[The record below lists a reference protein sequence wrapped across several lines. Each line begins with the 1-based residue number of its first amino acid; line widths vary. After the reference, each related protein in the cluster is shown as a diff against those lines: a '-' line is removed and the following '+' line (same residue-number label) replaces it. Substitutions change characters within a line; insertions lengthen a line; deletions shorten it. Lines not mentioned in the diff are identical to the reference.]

1 MNRILNA
8 EEVLDLMLN
17 HVSLSRYDQKFFYNL
32 HLINVLS
39 RKAITSNQAKLF
51 TKVVKKYKK
60 QLSTLQFDAEQLS
73 EIPWTLPVI
82 QSSPEF
88 THAQISIEN
97 NELILK
103 CPFKQAFVQEFRD
116 HSVMVWDREKKL
128 YNTEYGLYKL
138 RIIIN
143 CVMKH
148 YTEIKFC
155 DTIQNI
161 INEISI
167 YDENQCWDPT
177 LVKCNGRL
185 YIANLNESLDK
196 AITDIELNTSL
207 NTLATLCSYGITVSH
222 KLQKQLLSEYS
233 VEDLY
238 FAVTRQVTHEVS
250 DIEGL
255 AEKLEKI
262 KCDYALHVSL
272 MYAKED
278 IHDFAK
284 ILAQYVDFPVETSNV
299 RKITWSSKKYDMPVL
314 LKSMSSYSFAGSG
327 SPYASKVINLV
338 NSNPIEIK

>member
-32 HLINVLS
+32 QLTNVLP
-39 RKAITSNQAKLF
+39 RKAITSNQAALF

-60 QLSTLQFDAEQLS
+60 QLSTLNYDADQLS
-73 EIPWTLPVI
+73 EISWTLPII

-88 THAQISIEN
+88 THAQISVEN
-97 NELILK
+97 NELILR

-116 HSVMVWDREKKL
+116 HSVMVWNREKRL

-138 RIIIN
+138 KLIIN

-148 YTEIKFC
+148 YNEIKFC

-167 YDENQCWDPT
+167 YDESQCWDPT
-177 LVKCNGRL
+177 LVKCNDRL
-185 YIANLNESLDK
+185 YIANLNESLNNATK
-196 AITDIELNTSL
+196 HIELSTSL
-207 NTLATLCSYGITVSH
+207 NTLAILCSYGIKISY
-222 KLQKQLLSEYS
+222 KLQKQLLSEHS
-233 VEDLY
+233 IEDLH
-238 FAVTRQVTHEVS
+238 FAVNRQVTHEVS
-250 DIEGL
+250 DVEGL
-255 AEKLEKI
+255 AEKLKKI
-262 KCDYALHVSL
+262 NCDYALHASL

-278 IHDFAK
+278 VHDFAK
-284 ILAQYVDFPVETSNV
+284 ALVQHINFPVETSNM
-299 RKITWSSKKYDMPVL
+299 RKITWNSNKYEMPVL
-314 LKSMSSYSFAGSG
+314 LKSMSSYSFAGFG
-327 SPYASKVINLV
+327 SPYAAKVINLV

>member
-17 HVSLSRYDQKFFYNL
+17 HISLSRYDQKFFYNL
-32 HLINVLS
+32 QLINVLP
-39 RKAITSNQAKLF
+39 RKAITSNQAALF

-60 QLSTLQFDAEQLS
+60 QLATLNCDADQLS

-116 HSVMVWDREKKL
+116 HTVMIWNRDKKL
-128 YNTEYGLYKL
+128 YSTEYGLHKL
-138 RIIIN
+138 KIIIN

-148 YTEIKFC
+148 YNEIKFC

-167 YDENQCWDPT
+167 YDESQCWDPT

-196 AITDIELNTSL
+196 AIKHVELNTSL
-207 NTLATLCSYGITVSH
+207 NTLATLCSYGVKISH
-222 KLQKQLLSEYS
+222 SLQNQLVEHS
-233 VEDLY
+233 VNDLY
-238 FAVTRQVTHEVS
+238 FAVNRQIAYEVS
-250 DIEGL
+250 DVEGL
-255 AEKLEKI
+255 AEKLKKI
-262 KCDYALHVSL
+262 NCDYVLHASL

-278 IHDFAK
+278 VHDFAHE
-284 ILAQYVDFPVETSNV
+284 LARHVNFPVETSNM
-299 RKITWSSKKYDMPVL
+299 RKITWSSKKYEMPVL

-327 SPYASKVINLV
+327 SPYAAKVINLV